1 MYFALL
7 RLGLYRT
14 VPNRFAIT
22 SSRCGVGVVHAW
34 SCVVEVWYG
43 ATSASTVRFPSLVG
57 PGFGFGPRLVA
68 TVVHGGV
75 WWRTVGGYHI
85 FYHFNY
91 VIIRRVMASYAYHGF
106 RVSAGA
112 RSWNRW
118 YFNEKGRSLL
128 TGLVFGGGAKGHPLR
143 HLENLGIP
151 TFSRSPHIPRPR
163 PRPHLERTDTLTN
176 ARSRKPQG
184 LVDSKSYDRRRT
196 PEQAQGTVLNRAP
209 RLLHDNASSHL
220 P

>member
-43 ATSASTVRFPSLVG
+43 ATSASTVRFPSFVG

-128 TGLVFGGGAKGHPLR
+128 TGLVFGGGAKGIRTPDPLHAMEMRYQLR
-143 HLENLGIP
+143 HSP
-151 TFSRSPHIPRPR
+151 VFSCRFAGV
-163 PRPHLERTDTLTN
+163 T
-176 ARSRKPQG
+176 
-184 LVDSKSYDRRRT
+184 
-196 PEQAQGTVLNRAP
+196 
-209 RLLHDNASSHL
+209 
-220 P
+220 